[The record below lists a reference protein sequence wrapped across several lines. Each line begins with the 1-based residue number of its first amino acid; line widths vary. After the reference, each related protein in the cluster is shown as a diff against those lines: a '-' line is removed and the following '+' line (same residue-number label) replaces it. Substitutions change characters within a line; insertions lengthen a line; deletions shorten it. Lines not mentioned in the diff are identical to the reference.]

1 MIKDKK
7 IETSYQEIKNDKF
20 KLDKQKSK
28 IFEPQDNFVIDIDES
43 DLEEEVITQ
52 QVKPSSFHKRVVE
65 FNNTLDQL
73 EQENLN
79 VKIAQEA
86 QSVLNASSPEKDKNL
101 KGALNS
107 FSQIKN
113 LNDQNQNQIVK
124 QTLTNVKL
132 LDLIDQIEEELPENS
147 KVKNKIQSISK
158 TLKID
163 NRNLGQTIQLF
174 CRELQQESALDLPW
188 NNPIL
193 LISKLVR
200 EREAKEKEIAK
211 LKEAIKN
218 LIDKS

>member
-65 FNNTLDQL
+65 FNNTLEQL

-79 VKIAQEA
+79 VKIAQET
-86 QSVLNASSPEKDKNL
+86 QDVLNAKSPEKDKNL
-101 KGALNS
+101 KGALSS
-107 FSQIKN
+107 FTQIKN
-113 LNDQNQNQIVK
+113 LNEQNQNQIVK

-147 KVKNKIQSISK
+147 KVKNKIQSISN

-163 NRNLGQTIQLF
+163 NKNLGQAILVF
-174 CRELQQESALDLPW
+174 CRELQQQSTLDLPW

-193 LISKLVR
+193 LISKLLR

-218 LIDKS
+218 LIKEN